1 MRMPPDQFVRR
12 FANDF
17 ADVEAPVLPGD
28 LRMHDYQQEQIAK
41 FLSKM
46 RIVFRARSLR
56 HFVSFFNQCRQQG
69 FMRFLPVTRTAA
81 VRTQIREAFVELI
94 YSSGYY

>member
-1 MRMPPDQFVRR
+1 MCVGLFLCPLDCLPLFEHGAGIARVAGSEHMRMPPDQFVRR

-17 ADVEAPVLPGD
+17 ADVEAPSLPGD

-56 HFVSFFNQCRQQG
+56 HFVSFFN
-69 FMRFLPVTRTAA
+69 
-81 VRTQIREAFVELI
+81 
-94 YSSGYY
+94 